1 METLFFFLT
10 VIPCIKMAN
19 SEFPLFKT
27 KIEGSS
33 KKFNLSD
40 PSERWEYFHLKAGP
54 EIEKIKTYLE
64 ENSFIAYLLGKKN
77 SGKGTY
83 SKLFIEIFGEDKAAQ
98 ISIGDLVRSVHKA
111 IANSQEEKK
120 ALIEF
125 LKKNYR
131 GYLSIEKTIDAL
143 LGRDLKT
150 LLPTEFILALLKREI
165 SKVGKKALFLDGFPR
180 NLDQI
185 SYSLFFRELIGYRD
199 DPDFFV
205 LIDLPEKV
213 IEERMKYRRVCP
225 VCQTSRNLKLLPT
238 TKIGYRQDK
247 KEFYLS
253 CDNPVC
259 SGAEMVSKEGGDL
272 GMEGIRDRLNIDAS
286 LIEKANSLYGIPKI
300 LLRNSMPADQVKDL
314 ADDYEI
320 TPEYGYEWNEAEK
333 KATIIEK
340 PWVFPDDEGIDS
352 VSFLAPPV
360 VISFIKQLARV
371 LNL

>member
-1 METLFFFLT
+1 MD
-10 VIPCIKMAN
+10 
-19 SEFPLFKT
+19 FPFFKT
-27 KIEGSS
+27 KVEGLS
-33 KKFNLSD
+33 KKLNLSD

-64 ENSFIAYLLGKKN
+64 KNSFIAYLLGKKN

-83 SKLFIEIFGEDKAAQ
+83 SKLLIEIFGEDRMAQ

-111 IANSQEEKK
+111 VEASEEEKK
-120 ALIEF
+120 SLIEF
-125 LKKNYR
+125 LEKNYR
-131 GYLSIEKTIDAL
+131 GYLPIEKAIDAL

-165 SKVGKKALFLDGFPR
+165 SKVSKKALFLDGFPR
-180 NLDQI
+180 NLDQV

-225 VCQTSRNLKLLPT
+225 KCQTSRNLKLLPT
-238 TKIGYRQDK
+238 TKIDYHQDK

-253 CDNPVC
+253 CDNPTC
-259 SGAEMVSKEGGDL
+259 SGAEMISKEGGDL
-272 GMEGIRDRLNIDAS
+272 GMEGIRDRLNIDAN
-286 LIEKANSLYGIPKI
+286 LINKANSLYGIPKI
-300 LLRNSMPADQVKDL
+300 LLRNSIPADQAKNL

-320 TPEYGYEWNEAEK
+320 TPEYSYKWNEAEK
-333 KATIIEK
+333 KVVVIEK
-340 PWVFPDDEGIDS
+340 PWVFADDEGVPS
-352 VSFLAPPV
+352 VSLLAPAV
-360 VISFIKQLARV
+360 VVSLIKQLVKV
-371 LNL
+371 LGI

>member
-1 METLFFFLT
+1 
-10 VIPCIKMAN
+10 MA

-27 KIEGSS
+27 KVDSD

-40 PSERWEYFHLKAGP
+40 PSERWEYFHFKAGL

-64 ENSFIAYLLGKKN
+64 GNSFIAYMLGKKN

-83 SKLFIEIFGEDKAAQ
+83 SKLFIEIFGKDKVAQ
-98 ISIGDLVRSVHKA
+98 LSIGDLVRSVHQA
-111 IANSQEEKK
+111 VASDGHEKQS
-120 ALIEF
+120 LIEF

-131 GYLSIEKTIDAL
+131 GYLPIDKTIDAL

-180 NLDQI
+180 NLDQV

-199 DPDFFV
+199 DPDFFI

-225 VCQTSRNLKLLPT
+225 LCQTSRNLKLFPT
-238 TKIGYRQDK
+238 TKVGYRQDK
-247 KEFYLS
+247 DEFYLE
-253 CDNPVC
+253 CDNPDC
-259 SGAEMVSKEGGDL
+259 QTLTSRSPEMIIKEGQDL
-272 GMEGIRDRLNIDAS
+272 GMEGIRERLATDAD
-286 LIEKANSLYGIPKI
+286 LINKANSLYGIPKI
-300 LLRNSMPADQVKDL
+300 LLRNFMPVDRAEDL
-314 ADDYEI
+314 ADGYEI
-320 TPEYGYEWNEAEK
+320 TPEYSYAWDEKEK
-333 KATIIEK
+333 KVSVVEK
-340 PWVFPDDEGIDS
+340 PWIFPDDSGIDS

-360 VISFIKQLARV
+360 VISLIKQLV
-371 LNL
+371 QTLNL